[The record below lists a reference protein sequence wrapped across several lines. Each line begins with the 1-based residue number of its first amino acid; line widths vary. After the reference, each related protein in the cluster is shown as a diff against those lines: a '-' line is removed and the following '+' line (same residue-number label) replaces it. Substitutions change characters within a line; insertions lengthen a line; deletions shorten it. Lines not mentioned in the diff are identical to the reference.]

1 MELIYIILIIFIIW
15 YLYNTLNASNSLAI
29 NNNTNKNT
37 NKNLKSDIKK
47 DKKSNYTKNEK
58 KMLHYVI
65 NKLVRQS
72 ARWATAA
79 KQDKNSLIA
88 VLHANY
94 GAGYLWALKDIAKT
108 DDIEEATGIDILKFE
123 EEIINTQDTA
133 TKYMAKLCPEYAPEP
148 SYLTKIAGEG

>member
-1 MELIYIILIIFIIW
+1 MELVYIILIIFIIW
-15 YLYNTLNASNSLAI
+15 YLYNTLNATNNLVI
-29 NNNTNKNT
+29 NNNTQKHINT
-37 NKNLKSDIKK
+37 NLKN

-58 KMLHYVI
+58 KMLYFII

-79 KQDKNSLIA
+79 KQDKNSMIA

-108 DDIEEATGIDILKFE
+108 EDIEEATGIDILKFE
-123 EEIINTQDTA
+123 AEIVNTQDTA

-148 SYLTKIAGEG
+148 SYLTKIAGEA